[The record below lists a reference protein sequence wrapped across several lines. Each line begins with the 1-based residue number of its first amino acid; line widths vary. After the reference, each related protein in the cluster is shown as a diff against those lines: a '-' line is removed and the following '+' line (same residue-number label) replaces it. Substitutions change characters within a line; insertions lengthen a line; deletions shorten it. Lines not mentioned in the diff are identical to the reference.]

1 MNKNIILITLFFLS
15 GEIQAHWHVAV
26 TGGPK
31 MGVTSVVNE
40 LVKLGY
46 QKSSKDADRSNITFY
61 DYNAVDAHF
70 RNIYLGYKSIPELEN
85 AITRMACDLVFVL
98 DPLPEEF
105 FKETQTLTWAM
116 SVKFQNYLIEQY
128 KKTGYKTIINVP
140 FDTPANRAKF
150 IERVITERFMLGNII
165 DCFAGHNNKYQIKE
179 FMSPVRLIEFEHK
192 GKTLR
197 FFGVHVD
204 KQKEVNFPALKA
216 KLMEI
221 MGITNKKLVQV
232 VGDSGVRVFSKQ
244 GSDYARTLLED
255 RFGNCG
261 IIEYGYTGYQ
271 NPDEYDVNAL
281 VNEYIDQHPDQADR
295 VLANIVGHI
304 HIALNKWGCYAS
316 PLVQNFV
323 VVYNDDGMV
332 RYPTYDDKGNKIGG
346 FTVFSEDVIMSDYM
360 LQAEDG
366 DITMSLEGG
375 TQCWK
380 QIINMLSRSIKSE
393 LIYNI
398 RVPHKQHHF
407 SVARFLKAIENNK
420 PTTPEQVRE
429 VRKCYEEALE
439 HLWDTTRQDNSDM
452 NYGETKKKLLN
463 ECMEEL
469 INKNLYQRV
478 SKLCT
483 FFDAQN

>member
-1 MNKNIILITLFFLS
+1 M
-15 GEIQAHWHVAV
+15 
-26 TGGPK
+26 
-31 MGVTSVVNE
+31 
-40 LVKLGY
+40 
-46 QKSSKDADRSNITFY
+46 
-61 DYNAVDAHF
+61 
-70 RNIYLGYKSIPELEN
+70 LE
-85 AITRMACDLVFVL
+85 
-98 DPLPEEF
+98 PLPEEYYDKLSRIGLERSIEF
-105 FKETQTLTWAM
+105 YH
-116 SVKFQNYLIEQY
+116 YLKEQY
-128 KKTGYKTIINVP
+128 KKAGYKTIIDVP

-150 IERVITERFMLGNII
+150 IERVVTERFMLGDVI
-165 DCFAGHNNKYQIKE
+165 DCFAGHNTKYQIKE
-179 FMSPVRLIEFEHK
+179 FMPSVRLIEFEHK

-216 KLMEI
+216 KLMEV

-244 GSDYARTLLED
+244 GSDYARSILED
-255 RFGNCG
+255 RFANCG

-281 VNEYIDQHPDQADR
+281 VNEYIDQHPDQAHR

-323 VVYNDDGMV
+323 IVYNNDGMV
-332 RYPTYDDKGNKIGG
+332 RYPKYDEKGNKVAG
-346 FTVFSEDVIMSDYM
+346 FTVFSEDVVMSDYM
-360 LQAEDG
+360 LQAVDG
-366 DITMSLEGG
+366 DVTISLEGG

-380 QIINMLSRSIKSE
+380 QIINMLERSISAE

-398 RVPHKQHHF
+398 RVSHKQHHF
-407 SVARFLKAIENNK
+407 SVARFLRAIEINK
-420 PTTPEQVRE
+420 PSLPEHVRE
-429 VRKCYEEALE
+429 IRKSYEQALE

-452 NYGETKKKLLN
+452 NYGEIKKKLLN

-483 FFDAQN
+483 FFDAQS